1 MLQRKPRIQPMSWS
15 LTFVL
20 LTAHAKPTVV
30 DVAMS
35 GDERL
40 TCAQLENEYTT
51 ASRLIREAESEK
63 GATGGNVARFLFFW
77 PAIVGTSMNANEAID
92 AAKSRQVHILNIMR
106 SKNCEN
112 LDSLVAKS
120 W

>member
-20 LTAHAKPTVV
+20 LTARAKPTVV

-51 ASRLIREAESEK
+51 ASRLIREAES
-63 GATGGNVARFLFFW
+63 
-77 PAIVGTSMNANEAID
+77 
-92 AAKSRQVHILNIMR
+92 
-106 SKNCEN
+106 
-112 LDSLVAKS
+112 
-120 W
+120 

>member
-20 LTAHAKPTVV
+20 LTARAKPTVV

-40 TCAQLENEYTT
+40 TCA
-51 ASRLIREAESEK
+51 
-63 GATGGNVARFLFFW
+63 
-77 PAIVGTSMNANEAID
+77 
-92 AAKSRQVHILNIMR
+92 
-106 SKNCEN
+106 
-112 LDSLVAKS
+112 
-120 W
+120 